1 MDEGRFMSVNEA
13 IDHLWEASSIKVAE
27 LKEEKALQ
35 MKREEETRTNA
46 KEEEETHTNAK
57 EEEKASTNAKEENA
71 SVGVSNF
78 FTKNTKLFAVCRFAT
93 DNEKVVYDS
102 A

>member
-13 IDHLWEASSIKVAE
+13 IDYLWESSSIKVAE
-27 LKEEKALQ
+27 LKQEKALE

-57 EEEKASTNAKEENA
+57 E
-71 SVGVSNF
+71 
-78 FTKNTKLFAVCRFAT
+78 
-93 DNEKVVYDS
+93 
-102 A
+102 